1 MPKPTRTTDITSFS
15 DIRQNL
21 RTHINR
27 VKKSGRPL
35 FVTTNGKAEV
45 VILSAKEYDDL
56 RADIEFRETKASIE
70 RSFADVKARR
80 VKSVD
85 QAFADI
91 RAAAGLTRK
100 KRKAS

>member
-1 MPKPTRTTDITSFS
+1 MNKLTRTTDITTFS

-35 FVTTNGKAEV
+35 FVTKNGKAEV
-45 VILSAKEYDDL
+45 VILSAKEYDSMS
-56 RADIEFRETKASIE
+56 AAEFRATRAQI
-70 RSFADVKARR
+70 RRGRADVKAGR
-80 VKSVD
+80 VKPLD

-91 RAAAGLTRK
+91 RAAVGLSGK

>member
-1 MPKPTRTTDITSFS
+1 MNKLTRTTDITTFS

-35 FVTTNGKAEV
+35 FVTKHGKAEV
-45 VILSAKEYDDL
+45 VILSAKEYDSMSAAES
-56 RADIEFRETKASIE
+56 RATRAQIR
-70 RSFADVKARR
+70 RGRADVKAGR
-80 VKSVD
+80 VKPLD

-91 RAAAGLTRK
+91 RAAVGLSGK